1 VNRAAL
7 YLRSSKDRSDVS
19 IDAQRRA
26 LQELAITKGLVVATE
41 YADAVE
47 SGKDEDRPGFQSLLR
62 DLKSIDRGWENVL
75 VLDTSRVARRRE
87 IAHFFER
94 ELKRAGVQ
102 LHFKNVP
109 DTDPITTMLLTA
121 ILQAMD
127 EWHSLTSKAKG
138 LAGMAEN
145 VRQGWRA
152 GGKAPRGYEL
162 EYHSTGAIREGQPV
176 LKSKLRPND
185 EAPLVAT
192 YLRARAAGRP
202 RGVLIAQ
209 LQLQWTSGSLNDLEW
224 MALTYAGHTVW
235 GATNELTGDGYVN
248 GTKRKPRQEWTIQ
261 RDTHEPL
268 ITDAEAEA
276 ILEQLARR
284 RNVRVSSSDRPYL
297 LTGFL
302 VTPDGRTWGG
312 EWDSRM
318 DAALYRVGK
327 GKRISA
333 RRVDG
338 AVLAQLHEDL
348 TGDVAI
354 ARLVDAMRAAVAT
367 PADGKSID
375 QAERRVGQLTKKVAT
390 LVDLLTDAGEEE
402 RAAYRRSI
410 AAHEAER
417 AALLKDLEAMRLQE
431 RQRAAA
437 KAFSAADA
445 RRLLRVMFDGLQAAA
460 ESQDVETTKAA
471 LGGLVEKI
479 VLSEDAAH
487 CHVHYRIGAAAAD
500 TGVKLATLRDRE
512 ANPVRWISEARIVAK
527 RNGTSG

>member
-1 VNRAAL
+1 VEHALPIQGEVTNRAAL

-26 LQELAITKGLVVATE
+26 LQELAITKGLVVVTE

-62 DLKSIDRGWENVL
+62 ELNAVDRGWEHVL

-94 ELKRAGVQ
+94 ALKRAGVQ

-109 DTDPITTMLLTA
+109 DTDPITSMLLTA

-176 LKSKLRPND
+176 LKSKLRPSD

-202 RGVLIAQ
+202 RGALIAQ
-209 LQLQWTSGSLNDLEW
+209 LQLPWTSGSLNDLEW

-248 GTKRKPRQEWTIQ
+248 GTKRKPRAQWTIQ
-261 RDTHEPL
+261 RNTHEPL
-268 ITDAEAEA
+268 ITDLEADS
-276 ILEQLARR
+276 IIDQLER
-284 RNVRVSSSDRPYL
+284 
-297 LTGFL
+297 
-302 VTPDGRTWGG
+302 GRT
-312 EWDSRM
+312 
-318 DAALYRVGK
+318 
-327 GKRISA
+327 
-333 RRVDG
+333 
-338 AVLAQLHEDL
+338 
-348 TGDVAI
+348 
-354 ARLVDAMRAAVAT
+354 
-367 PADGKSID
+367 
-375 QAERRVGQLTKKVAT
+375 
-390 LVDLLTDAGEEE
+390 
-402 RAAYRRSI
+402 
-410 AAHEAER
+410 
-417 AALLKDLEAMRLQE
+417 
-431 RQRAAA
+431 
-437 KAFSAADA
+437 
-445 RRLLRVMFDGLQAAA
+445 
-460 ESQDVETTKAA
+460 
-471 LGGLVEKI
+471 
-479 VLSEDAAH
+479 
-487 CHVHYRIGAAAAD
+487 CGAAAASGP
-500 TGVKLATLRDRE
+500 TCSPASCSRPTAVLGAASGTRRWTPASTASARGSGSPRAASTARCSSSCTRTWPATRRRSSCCR
-512 ANPVRWISEARIVAK
+512 PCARSRPSPSTA
-527 RNGTSG
+527 RRSRPPRSA